1 MGESGCYLPLGRDEG
16 QQDMIVDT
24 SPKRGTKEEGKQVK
38 FGKQFY
44 GTLFLMEMHLQ
55 ILTGKLE
62 REVIIVG

>member
-1 MGESGCYLPLGRDEG
+1 
-16 QQDMIVDT
+16 MIVDT

-62 REVIIVG
+62 RKVIIIG